1 MSRTPIADAPKY
13 SKLLAQIEWLENGKQ
28 KPSLRVELNDL
39 LAALADAQGA
49 GRKREK
55 IA

>member
-1 MSRTPIADAPKY
+1 MPQTKMAPVPTY
-13 SKLLAQIEWLENGKQ
+13 SKLLAQIEWMENGKQ
-28 KPSLRVELNDL
+28 APNLRVDLKDL
-39 LAALADAQGA
+39 LVALADAQGA